1 MEGGNQRRHFLK
13 YLFSLLAFGAASTLS
28 VKKNTWSK
36 IDNFSLAKM
45 HAMGNAGSRV
55 KKIAVEEHFVK
66 EGIASIDER
75 LRDMDK
81 AGIDMQV
88 LSATLMPN
96 DKSTAAEA
104 KTWAID
110 TNNAFAK
117 VIDKYPDRFSSF
129 AAIALHEPEEAAR
142 ELERAVTQ
150 LGFKGALIGAEKRTF
165 LDEPEYWVLLETA
178 EKLDVPI
185 YLHPKVPAEDMIG
198 PYLKYP
204 ILSRSMWGFAAEAG
218 LHAMRLILG
227 GMFEKFPRL
236 QIILGHLGE
245 NIPFQLWRL
254 DNRWMNEKNGKEGM
268 FAADP
273 SAVNMKK
280 KPSEYFKNNFYVTTS
295 GMFWEPALKLVH
307 TAMGPDRI
315 LFAVDYNA
323 ESNMEAVKFIES
335 VNLNNE
341 DKEKI
346 CHGNAERLLKL
357 K

>member
-1 MEGGNQRRHFLK
+1 MEENNQRRFFLK
-13 YLFSLLAFGAASTLS
+13 NVLSLLAFGAASTLS
-28 VKKNTWSK
+28 FRKNVGSK
-36 IDNFSLAKM
+36 IGELTPTKAYPISNS
-45 HAMGNAGSRV
+45 STRI
-55 KKIAVEEHFVK
+55 KKIAVEEHSNK
-66 EGIASIDER
+66 EEIGRIDER
-75 LRDMDK
+75 LKEMDK
-81 AGIDMQV
+81 AGIDIQV

-96 DKSTAAEA
+96 DKSTATEA
-104 KTWAID
+104 KTWARE

-117 VIDKYPDRFSSF
+117 IIDKYPDRFSAF
-129 AAIALHEPEEAAR
+129 AAIALHDPEEAAR
-142 ELERAVTQ
+142 ELARAVTQ
-150 LGFKGALIGAEKRTF
+150 LGFKGTLIGAENRTF
-165 LDEPEYWVLLETA
+165 LDDHDYWVLLETA

-185 YLHPKVPAEDMIG
+185 YMHPKVPGKDMIG
-198 PYLKYP
+198 PYMKYP
-204 ILSRSMWGFAAEAG
+204 ILSRSMWGFSAEAG

-254 DNRWMNEKNGKEGM
+254 DNRWINEKNGKEGM

-280 KPSEYFKNNFYVTTS
+280 KPSEYFKSNFFVTTS

-323 ESNMEAVKFIES
+323 ESNVEAVKFIES

-346 CHGNAERLLKL
+346 CHGNAERLLNL